1 MGGRSW
7 RTVSH
12 GRDPK
17 LEQER
22 SVRHLPPEEEGARE
36 HLGGAQVP
44 SGLKAQHGA
53 NRQGHAGREEEKGRE
68 GAEQVE
74 SWSRWL
80 LFMCLKSPQL
90 SPFALP
96 TGAGT
101 DKQKKKKQCQPREE
115 QRGMLQ
121 GSEEEPQ
128 SPTVDME
135 HDGQQQPDDTQGS
148 HEPRTPRKRS
158 FNGTGAED
166 PEEGTTQ
173 PQSHS
178 RAKGVY
184 KCEDCGKVFPWESN
198 LTLHQQI
205 HRGRDP
211 YTCPDCGK
219 SCRDCWKLLRHQRTH
234 IKEKPYICTTCG
246 KRFSSRRNLMNH
258 DAIHTGEK
266 LYNCSDC
273 GTRFHN
279 LTCHLRIHTRERP
292 FTCQDCGKS
301 FIESGSLVRHRR
313 AHTKEKPFLCTTC
326 GKVFSLSANILRHQ
340 RTHTGERP
348 YTCSDCGKSF
358 GQRCHLWK
366 HHLAL
371 HNSESLE
378 RSWGIS
384 LYQVHDGQQQPDDT
398 QGSHTPREPQKSSF
412 KGTCAEDPQEGATQS
427 WSNSRGKDYNCEV
440 CGKVFTCRSKL
451 KQHQYMHTGE
461 KPFNCRDCG
470 KNFRKKWNL
479 LNKLKQH
486 QRIHTGEKPYKW
498 KLLRHQRTH
507 TKEKPFPCTFSL
519 NSIRR
524 LHTHTGERPYTFS
537 DCRKSFRQRCH
548 LWRHHSVI
556 HNGESSGG
564 VLWHNPASG
573 HAQH

>member
-1 MGGRSW
+1 MGEVHWSRDCPAPMETHRGTDVLPERLGGTHMGGRSW

-273 GTRFHN
+273 GTRFQQKFEFLRHLLTVHNDKRDRHTHTHSPCVSTHLPTSSRETQYKCEYCGKVFNSGSN

-326 GKVFSLSANILRHQ
+326 GKVF
-340 RTHTGERP
+340 
-348 YTCSDCGKSF
+348 
-358 GQRCHLWK
+358 
-366 HHLAL
+366 
-371 HNSESLE
+371 
-378 RSWGIS
+378 
-384 LYQVHDGQQQPDDT
+384 
-398 QGSHTPREPQKSSF
+398 
-412 KGTCAEDPQEGATQS
+412 
-427 WSNSRGKDYNCEV
+427 
-440 CGKVFTCRSKL
+440 TCRSKL
-451 KQHQYMHTGE
+451 K
-461 KPFNCRDCG
+461 
-470 KNFRKKWNL
+470 
-479 LNKLKQH
+479 NKLKQH
-486 QRIHTGEKPYKW
+486 QRIHTGEKPYKCQDCGRSFRESGTLRRHQRTHKKEKTIPCTICGKHFSFRW